1 MGGLGRSRMGQA
13 GKAPSLHDLDII
25 GKYVREVLSNDLVT
39 NVSDFEQRTL
49 SLSHAVGRFYFLGD
63 RR

>member
-1 MGGLGRSRMGQA
+1 MGRA